1 MHEVAILLTKRFI
14 SKQWIDAKDQNWCVY
29 VIETKLLASF
39 FSCVI
44 IALAIILNALPQTII
59 FTLVFYHLRRR
70 IGGYHAPNAW
80 ICQIASIGIVFCVA
94 LLIGPALEQ
103 VPLLVIILANL
114 IVLIFALIRQPVY
127 PPQTQ
132 FDDIVVI
139 ANNRKKNIMLLLIA
153 TIQLVCG
160 YFYPDVVVYS
170 FLGVLTGLVS
180 VYIEL
185 LRQRKKED
193 YNEKVGVSR

>member
-14 SKQWIDAKDQNWCVY
+14 SKQWIDTKDQNWCVY

-80 ICQIASIGIVFCVA
+80 ICQIASVFFVA

-132 FDDIVVI
+132 FDDVVVI

-185 LRQRKKED
+185 LRQRKKEE

>member
-1 MHEVAILLTKRFI
+1 MHRVAIFLTERFI
-14 SKQWIDAKDQNWCVY
+14 SKRWIDARDQNWGIY
-29 VIETKLLASF
+29 VIETKLLASVF
-39 FSCVI
+39 FCVI

-80 ICQIASIGIVFCVA
+80 ICQIASIGIVYCVA

-103 VPLLVIILANL
+103 VPLPVIIFVNL

-132 FDDIVVI
+132 FDDIVVV

-160 YFYPDVVVYS
+160 YFYSNVVVYS

-185 LRQRKKED
+185 LRQKKED
-193 YNEKVGVSR
+193 HNEKVGVSR